1 MTCYARAGMK
11 NPLMLLASSFTTFVV
26 TNVDDL
32 VLLTLLF
39 ARRIPARCVVAGQ
52 YLGFSAIILLGL
64 AGVLAAL
71 AIPQAWMR
79 ALGLLPLSLGVWQFY
94 RVTSRAPSGM
104 HGGAYGVVSIALI
117 TLTSGADNVGVY
129 VPFFVVNRSDLWWI
143 LACYAVY
150 AGIWCFV
157 GRWIGN
163 HPAVLRGVDQW
174 GHWLMPVVLIG
185 LGVYILVF

>member
-1 MTCYARAGMK
+1 MTCYSRAGMK
-11 NPLMLLASSFTTFVV
+11 TPLTLLAASFTTFAV
-26 TNVDDL
+26 TNADDL
-32 VLLTLLF
+32 VLLTLFF
-39 ARRIPARCVVAGQ
+39 ARRIPARRVVAGQ
-52 YLGFSAIILLGL
+52 YLGFSGIILLSL

-71 AIPQAWMR
+71 AIPHGWIR
-79 ALGLLPLSLGVWQFY
+79 ALGLLPLALGVWQLY
-94 RVTSRAPSGM
+94 RVKSRAPSGV
-104 HGGAYGVVSIALI
+104 HGGAHGVVSIALI
-117 TLTSGADNVGVY
+117 TLTNGADNVGVY
-129 VPFFVVNRSDLWWI
+129 VPFFLVNRSDLWWI